1 MPGENILEWTIYK
14 HSDFFI
20 VSLSVP
26 GSCIFLYTFERYTRP
41 CAISH
46 SPLETVTPS
55 GGRERSAASEIL
67 AVVYKAFLPPWS
79 RLVSVPLEYTPW
91 FGNRLSAVRPS
102 SFPYT
107 GCLVLSKL
115 LNLSVAQF
123 PLLKMWTIVV
133 LPHVVMGRIK
143 PCKQFSR
150 MPSWSKRYGSVSY
163 YCVLET
169 LSLPASSWHW
179 GKWDPERRKKLP
191 TRGQLRIKNWIFRPP
206 TLISFLCPIYILT
219 RNCKPVAHR
228 LNILFAF
235 FIVSFWDF
243 PVTQTVKNLPAMQKT
258 RVWSLGQEDP
268 LVKGMA
274 THSSILAWRIP
285 WTEEPGELVRGVAK
299 SDTTERLM
307 LLLFHL
313 VRMQHIT
320 ISEYPIVFENWEVL
334 RLSWQSS
341 G

>member
-107 GCLVLSKL
+107 GCLVL
-115 LNLSVAQF
+115 N
-123 PLLKMWTIVV
+123 
-133 LPHVVMGRIK
+133 
-143 PCKQFSR
+143 
-150 MPSWSKRYGSVSY
+150 KRYSY
-163 YCVLET
+163 LA
-169 LSLPASSWHW
+169 PSSWVE
-179 GKWDPERRKKLP
+179 KWNPRSIGLFDHRSQ
-191 TRGQLRIKNWIFRPP
+191 TSFIFP
-206 TLISFLCPIYILT
+206 
-219 RNCKPVAHR
+219 RN
-228 LNILFAF
+228 
-235 FIVSFWDF
+235 D
-243 PVTQTVKNLPAMQKT
+243 TVFS
-258 RVWSLGQEDP
+258 V
-268 LVKGMA
+268 
-274 THSSILAWRIP
+274 HSSCWWGHRNAW
-285 WTEEPGELVRGVAK
+285 
-299 SDTTERLM
+299 S
-307 LLLFHL
+307 FH
-313 VRMQHIT
+313 
-320 ISEYPIVFENWEVL
+320 
-334 RLSWQSS
+334 
-341 G
+341 